1 MLMENFLRSKEYW
14 HIVEAGVAKPDGES
28 VTNYYART
36 MEISNKMRFHE
47 SKDIDAFS
55 LDELQ
60 SSLLVHEQKMNQSTT
75 IEEKALKEG
84 VEVEVEEGEIKAIEM
99 AADIS
104 KPMMINFRT
113 RVEDEINIL
122 KNPKTSQ
129 PCLMA
134 EVKDPSWLLHF
145 RYGHLNF
152 VGLKT
157 LQQNDMVTGL
167 PQITIPSQVCKE
179 CVQGIRR
186 ELTTA
191 YTPQQNGVSERKNRI
206 LNMMSYFFC
215 SKHDTREGLEWA
227 QTSCR
232 SLQDFRLQQP
242 TPVILDEERQ
252 QPLQPQIPAAYVLEN
267 SQNEAPTAAETS
279 PTATESTDS
288 AIESRLHHVRKRLG
302 WMIDYETIGV
312 KWVYKTKLN
321 ANGEID
327 KYKARLVAKGYKQEF
342 VARLDTTRLVL
353 ATTAQNSWPV
363 YQLDVKTTFLH
374 GELEEEV
381 YIDQPPGY
389 VKPVTKTS
397 YTSLKK
403 ALYGLKQAPRAWYS
417 RIDAYFVKEGFLK
430 CPYEP
435 TLYTKFGADGK
446 MLIVYLYIDD
456 LIYVS
461 NDGVM
466 LDDFKKS
473 MMNEFDMIDLGFQ
486 TNNCNPVLT
495 PTELGLKLTKHGAG
509 KMVNATLYKQ
519 IVGSLMY
526 LTSTRPD
533 IMYPMSLISRYME
546 NPSEVHLLAAK
557 RIFRY
562 LKGTTDFGIMYKTTG
577 KSRLIG
583 FLDSDYAG
591 DLDDRKSTSGSV
603 FRISSA
609 AHQAHVK
616 LFGYKGYLEFYTIN
630 QTADLLTKPLKP
642 PVFMKLRRMLR
653 VCSSKDIVL
662 EEA

>member
-1 MLMENFLRSKEYW
+1 MK
-14 HIVEAGVAKPDGES
+14 DGES

-36 MEISNKMRFHE
+36 MEISNKMRFHGE
-47 SKDIDAFS
+47 KMEDVTIVEKILCSLTPKFDYVVCSIEELKDIDAFS

-60 SSLLVHEQKMNQSTT
+60 SSLLVYEQKMNQ
-75 IEEKALKEG
+75 KEG
-84 VEVEVEEGEIKAIEM
+84 VEVEEGEMKEKEM
-99 AADIS
+99 AASIS
-104 KPMMINFRT
+104 KLMMINFRA
-113 RVEDEINIL
+113 
-122 KNPKTSQ
+122 K
-129 PCLMA
+129 
-134 EVKDPSWLLHF
+134 
-145 RYGHLNF
+145 
-152 VGLKT
+152 
-157 LQQNDMVTGL
+157 
-167 PQITIPSQVCKE
+167 
-179 CVQGIRR
+179 GIRR
-186 ELTTA
+186 EFTAA
-191 YTPQQNGVSERKNRI
+191 YTPQQNGVSERKNRTI
-206 LNMMSYFFC
+206 LNM
-215 SKHDTREGLEWA
+215 
-227 QTSCR
+227 
-232 SLQDFRLQQP
+232 P
-242 TPVILDEERQ
+242 TPVIIDEENDEERQ

-288 AIESRLHHVRKRLG
+288 AIESCLHHVRKRPG
-302 WMIDYETIGV
+302 WMIDYEVTGIEQSEDPSTHFALFSDCDPTIFEDAVKESKWRNTIGV

-321 ANGEID
+321 ENGEID

-342 VARLDTTRLVL
+342 GVDYKEVFAPVARLDTTRLVL
-353 ATTAQNSWPV
+353 ATAAQNSWPV

-389 VKPVTKTS
+389 VKP
-397 YTSLKK
+397 
-403 ALYGLKQAPRAWYS
+403 
-417 RIDAYFVKEGFLK
+417 
-430 CPYEP
+430 
-435 TLYTKFGADGK
+435 
-446 MLIVYLYIDD
+446 
-456 LIYVS
+456 
-461 NDGVM
+461 
-466 LDDFKKS
+466 
-473 MMNEFDMIDLGFQ
+473 DLGLLRYFLGIEVVQSPTSIFISQKKYVFEILDRFQ
-486 TNNCNPVLT
+486 MKDCNPVLT

-533 IMYPMSLISRYME
+533 IMYAMSLISRYME

-603 FRISSA
+603 FIISSRA
-609 AHQAHVK
+609 QHQAHVK
-616 LFGYKGYLEFYTIN
+616 LFGYKGYLEFYTISN
-630 QTADLLTKPLKP
+630 KNGVIESVFCKSEDQTADLLTKPLKP
-642 PVFMKLRRMLR
+642 PVFMKLRRMIG